1 MKGID
6 VSHYQGV
13 IDWAKVKA
21 AGYEFA
27 MIKATYGWDND
38 KQIDPKMMANIAG
51 CEAVGLPYG
60 FYHYSYAESP
70 EDAVKEAEFFLRHIA
85 PYKPTMPVA
94 FDFEEPFQI
103 GGTDKKGVKHV
114 GYSLDKQLSIIEA
127 FLGAIEKAG
136 YFGMIYMSAYY
147 LQKLYDYAPARVSKF
162 AAWVAQYASAC
173 TYSGKVGIWQNS
185 VIGSYGTLGKDYFT
199 HGAVLGVSTNCDVNI
214 GYVDYPSIIKGA
226 GLNGWDKESVPG
238 DTHFAEFDTDP
249 DYKALYEGI
258 IAQLQALVN
267 GK

>member
-6 VSHYQGV
+6 VSHYQGA

-21 AGYEFA
+21 AGYEFG
-27 MIKATYGWDND
+27 MIKATFGWDND

-51 CEAVGLPYG
+51 CEAAGLPYG

-70 EDAVKEAEFFLRHIA
+70 EDAAKEAAFFLRHIA
-85 PYKPTMPVA
+85 PYKPAMPVA

-103 GGTDKKGVKHV
+103 GGYDKKGVYHA
-114 GYSLDKQLSIIEA
+114 GYSLEKQLCIIEA

-147 LQKLYDYAPARVSKF
+147 LQKLYNYAPARVAKF
-162 AAWVAQYASAC
+162 AAWVAQYAGTC
-173 TYSGKVGIWQNS
+173 TYTGKVGIWQHG
-185 VIGSYGTLGKDYFT
+185 VIGSYGTKGKDFT
-199 HGAVLGVSTNCDVNI
+199 IDGAVPGVNANCDVSI

-226 GLNGWDKESVPG
+226 GLNGWRKGGEPDKDV
-238 DTHFAEFDTDP
+238 DAEP
-249 DYKALYEGI
+249 DYKALYEGLL
-258 IAQLQALVN
+258 AKLQALVN
-267 GK
+267 GESL

>member
-6 VSHYQGV
+6 VSHYQGA

-21 AGYEFA
+21 AGYEFG
-27 MIKATYGWDND
+27 MIKATFGWDND
-38 KQIDPKMMANIAG
+38 AQIDPKMMANIAG

-70 EDAVKEAEFFLRHIA
+70 EDAAKEAAFFLRHIA

-103 GGTDKKGVKHV
+103 GGTKNGVTYP
-114 GYSLDKQLSIIEA
+114 GYSLEKQLCIIEA
-127 FLGAIEKAG
+127 FLGVIEKAG

-147 LQKLYDYAPARVSKF
+147 LQKIYNYAPARVAKF

-173 TYSGKVGIWQNS
+173 TYTGKVGIWQHG
-185 VIGSYGTLGKDYFT
+185 VIGSYGTKGKDYT
-199 HGAVLGVSTNCDVNI
+199 IDGTVPGVGANCDVNVC
-214 GYVDYPSIIKGA
+214 YVDYPSIIKGA
-226 GLNGWDKESVPG
+226 GLNGWSKTDEPSKG
-238 DTHFAEFDTDP
+238 AEAEP
-249 DYKALYEGI
+249 DYKALYEGLL
-258 IAQLQALVN
+258 AKLQALVN
-267 GK
+267 GEKSL

>member
-6 VSHYQGV
+6 VSHYQGA

-21 AGYEFA
+21 AGYEFG

-38 KQIDPKMMANIAG
+38 KQIDPKMAANIAG
-51 CEAVGLPYG
+51 CEAAGLPYG

-70 EDAVKEAEFFLRHIA
+70 EDAAKEAAFFLRHIA
-85 PYKPTMPVA
+85 LYKPTMPVA

-103 GGTDKKGVKHV
+103 GGTKNGVKYP
-114 GYSLDKQLSIIEA
+114 GYSLEKQLCIIET

-147 LQKLYDYAPARVSKF
+147 LQKLYNYAPARVGKF

-173 TYSGKVGIWQNS
+173 TYTGKFGIWQHE
-185 VIGSYGTLGKDYFT
+185 VIGSYGTKGKDFT
-199 HGAVLGVSTNCDVNI
+199 IDGAVPGVGDNCDVNVC
-214 GYVDYPSIIKGA
+214 YVDYPSIIKGA
-226 GLNGWDKESVPG
+226 GLNGWGKADKPDKDV
-238 DTHFAEFDTDP
+238 DAEP
-249 DYKALYEGI
+249 DYKVMYEEL
-258 IAQLQALVN
+258 IAKLQALVD
-267 GK
+267 GESS